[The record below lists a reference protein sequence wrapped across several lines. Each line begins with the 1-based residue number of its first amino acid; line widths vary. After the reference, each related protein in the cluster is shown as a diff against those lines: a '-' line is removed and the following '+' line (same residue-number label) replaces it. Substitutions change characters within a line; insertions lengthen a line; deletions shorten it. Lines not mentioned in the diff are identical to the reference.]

1 MSVTR
6 VKAHF
11 KALGINDI
19 VVETDQPSGTVKE
32 AAEAIGTEEQRIAKT
47 LSFLLDDGV
56 ILIVVAGDA
65 KVDNRK
71 YKDTFGQKA
80 SMLRFEQ
87 AEELTGH
94 APGGICPFGV
104 KEGVRIYLDE
114 SLRRFTSVYPAAGS
128 ANSHVH
134 LTIPEMEKY
143 CNPEKWVDVTKLPDQ
158 TS

>member
-1 MSVTR
+1 MSVER

-11 KALGINDI
+11 EALGLSEM
-19 VVETDQPSGTVKE
+19 VVETEESSGTVAE
-32 AAEAIGTEEQRIAKT
+32 AARAIGTEEQRIAKT
-47 LSFLLDDGV
+47 LSFLLGDEP

-80 SMLRFEQ
+80 KMISYDL

-114 SLRRFTSVYPAAGS
+114 SMRRFPSVYPAAGS

-134 LTIPEMEKY
+134 VTLEELDKY
-143 CNPEKWVDVTKLPDQ
+143 CNHSGWVDVTRIPE
-158 TS
+158 

>member
-1 MSVTR
+1 MSVEQ

-11 KALGINDI
+11 ETLGLKNI
-19 VVETDQPSGTVKE
+19 VVETSESSGTVQE
-32 AAEAIGTEEQRIAKT
+32 AAAAIGTQEQRIAKT
-47 LSFLLDDGV
+47 LSFIQGEAAV
-56 ILIVVAGDA
+56 LIVVAGDA

-71 YKDTFGQKA
+71 YKDTFNQKA
-80 SMLRFEQ
+80 KMIRFDE
-87 AEELTGH
+87 AEELIGH

-134 LTIPEMEKY
+134 LTIEELEKY
-143 CNPEKWVDVTKLPDQ
+143 CNLEGWVDVTVIPEETL
-158 TS
+158 